1 MPNTISAQFY
11 TDPQIA
17 AIRSNLQQKTDGY
30 PFLLLPVRIETRFNQ
45 TTRVLGVSQQ
55 FSVEQAMQAL
65 GDLHVSAIH
74 AHKSITGP
82 GIRTVQGNAQK
93 LLLAF
98 KDLPPLL
105 STQEKGWLKQLAFD
119 FSQDAQFLVSKA
131 PAGLRADATL
141 LDNVRKQLLQTIDD
155 RKVLQA
161 QQLPE
166 ARALVD
172 NFTSILKELQLLNG
186 GPGKTPYYN
195 FKNKKSLYGHVTR
208 TIQQARKF
216 VEDLPAGIRGIPY
229 IKKNQTDRIAALK
242 EQVATQLARLEG
254 SLATIHPDAA
264 WKSFAT
270 RTVKEQIRPLADALA
285 RFEREMLPSLRAI
298 PPAPEKQTGDLYF
311 LGIKTLIKIRRL
323 NQESKRG
330 YETLKR
336 FKKYITP
343 QINALAAGIKQE
355 ISESKPE
362 QGKLMKDLYAAIA
375 GELNTATSNV
385 KQYAA
390 KNTSQ
395 AYGKKQ
401 LLEFFSAEAM
411 PIVETLG
418 GKTGKEVPVT
428 LKSIAV
434 YQLMVRI
441 FPDDIFVDT
450 HEPELTAEELAAG
463 KAFWKY
469 WWIASNDSD
478 QETAAW
484 DNLCAALGLS
494 RAAWVVRCLNPVLD
508 PTSENFNAK
517 QNKPSLKTID
527 AIALLNSVA
536 DKLAEAPQDKTA
548 KELFAWF
555 ATNSSFLTGI
565 KTSLNGVV
573 QHFTAQ
579 QEQDYLVEKV
589 KSVLLQIKALF
600 SYIDIKRNELSPAD
614 KTTYQMQWAQV
625 YFIGM
630 DLYDVQAHCNAIKAL
645 PLREFAAALPDP
657 FVFPDVPL
665 KTAAWSK
672 APVAK
677 ALPQRFV
684 VVTMQGGTCQHIAVT
699 KPVSYPLQLGLD
711 PANFDNGNLY
721 QIDNSGNLQV
731 EPGLQWMTDYAQ
743 AVEKGMAITIEI
755 SGAQYD
761 TGFDKVIVLG
771 VNEGTVNQSRDA
783 FEDLITSHI
792 YSVDGMEFLKT
803 GTPTNNT
810 QDRNSGFEPEG
821 DARQRYEIEV
831 NGKPIKGGDADKWK
845 MADGDY
851 FSVLLGLDNYKVKHV
866 SNVDNLEVANALA
879 MNRSLWGATLGHY
892 MEEMF
897 DGVFTY
903 DNIRRTEE
911 FFTNYVTGRGMLPS
925 FRIGTQPYGI
935 LTTTA
940 YSKLKL
946 YNTPLPAVSHNDMLA
961 VKPWSGGVVES
972 QLQQRFEM
980 RLLQFL
986 NTLQSEVWTPLRNQ
1000 HVVHAGNLHSGNPQA
1015 DDAQQRFIQMLGL
1028 HATSLEYYY
1037 RYGLN
1042 VAKGPNTSAVYTS
1055 TNFGTGDA
1063 FGPNNVKNH
1072 FSELM
1077 KAGKYTPSFDFDEG
1091 VGGLAAWLWQIM
1103 LNTRILQ
1110 QVEQSRLFNARWV
1123 DNSMPVKG
1131 AIIEHAPLS
1140 DTALLGK
1147 LPNSEKNYINWLLEA
1162 KATELLGGNQVN
1174 NPARIPTNS
1183 MLFLLLRQSLLQ
1195 GYQEAALNMMQKDWM
1210 ISEENRRQFGN
1221 SDNYFYAYGYNSF
1234 YYNTKWHFLFRNLS
1248 DLLSLQLLQQGTQ
1261 NTAFYKYITGQT
1273 GPAMYSMA
1281 TYLDQ
1286 VRTAAPQAYP
1296 GQMPFFDKLKKTRS
1310 AVECLQHVPT
1320 AGLDILMAE
1329 HIDLCTYRL
1338 DAWYTGL
1345 AHKRLMDKRKLY
1357 PGGLY
1362 LGAWGYVENLRR
1374 DINKTTYNGQQPLTP
1389 FKLPASK
1396 PVYSDPDN
1404 QGFIHAPSIGQ
1415 AITAAVLRNAYKTN
1429 GSQEIQN
1436 RLSVNLSSARV
1447 RMALQLIEGIRNGQ
1461 EIGALLGFQFE
1472 RGLHERYTSVELDKF
1487 IQPFRKAFPLQ
1498 QQVVESANGT
1508 PAYVSL
1514 VVNGSAM
1521 LDVVHNHIGW
1531 LQSDTAKY
1539 GQQTI
1544 AEILKAN
1551 NYNRF
1556 PPQIRTIIDNNLT
1569 QADLNNKPNIYNAVI
1584 EEIDRMADA
1593 FDALGDV
1600 AVSESVY
1607 QMVQGN
1613 HVRAAAVLTALAEGK
1628 NIPDPQVI
1636 NIHRSGTI
1644 VTQRV
1649 MLNLQVKNSQVKPAG
1664 WNGDES
1670 VRFLTEPSFN
1680 HWLANAFGPATN
1692 IKYIITKTVGN
1703 LKPVKVSL
1711 SLASLNWQPIDL
1723 FYLPGG
1729 EEELREILLQT
1740 YRKAQNDYDSQLS
1753 IALKERDHLWS
1764 AADKTIADILL
1775 MMKNIRNMLSN
1786 ARNAGAAELL
1796 MPDTV
1801 ADTNNPNAYDV
1812 TELYG
1817 RVKNTYLA
1825 LDLFR
1830 TTLAARSYL
1839 SPVLSGDIAS
1849 GDVPLT
1855 ATDFDSIFADLQKAR
1870 AFGMPN
1876 ALSFTVPADVR
1887 AEQRYTYALQHL
1899 INIYNEV
1906 LSRCQQA
1913 AALLTEIDKATV
1925 PKTKADK
1932 LGDLAAVILGKG
1944 FRVIPL
1950 YAFDAT
1956 PVRAQLQL
1964 PASQKITRHNGLM
1977 AVEDW
1982 LHSAAKVR
1990 RRLYDVTMYMQ
2001 LSDVYELPLTS
2012 IQPCQF
2018 PYKPGNGD
2026 HWLGLPYPSNY
2037 TPLGDS
2043 LSLVMINDQALNTG
2057 NVFCGLVIDEWLEI
2071 IPGKEETSGI
2081 AFHYNQP
2088 NAAAPQ
2094 TLLLAVPPEYTNV
2107 WEWDNLVHTI
2117 IDTMEM
2123 AKNRAVE
2130 PDHLE
2135 KSFLSHVL
2143 PGIISEVAPP
2153 QSNNNNPDQNPLG
2166 VQAVMDFSHIKP
2178 KTV

>member
-1 MPNTISAQFY
+1 MPNTITAQFY
-11 TDPQIA
+11 TDPQIT
-17 AIRSNLQQKTDGY
+17 AIRTNLQQKTDAV
-30 PFLLLPVRIETRFNQ
+30 PFLLLPVRIETRFREI
-45 TTRVLGVSQQ
+45 TRVVSAAQQ

-65 GDLHVSAIH
+65 GDLHLSAIR
-74 AHKSITGP
+74 AQKIVTGP
-82 GIRTVQGNAQK
+82 GLRAVQGNAEK
-93 LLLAF
+93 LLLAM
-98 KDLPPLL
+98 KDLPPLI

-119 FSQDAQFLVSKA
+119 LNQDVQYLSRNAA
-131 PAGLRADATL
+131 AGLEADGGQL
-141 LDNVRKQLLQTIDD
+141 LSTCKQLLQAIDE
-155 RKVLQA
+155 RKVLQQ

-166 ARALVD
+166 ARGVID
-172 NFTSILKELQLLNG
+172 NFTRVLQELQLLNG

-195 FKNKKSLYGHVTR
+195 FKNKKSLYGYVDKVIKQTKEFVDALPGNA
-208 TIQQARKF
+208 AR
-216 VEDLPAGIRGIPY
+216 IPY
-229 IKKNQTDRIAALK
+229 IKKNQVDRIAALK
-242 EQVATQLARLEG
+242 VELSTQLARLERAIG
-254 SLATIHPDAA
+254 TIHPDESWKRFAA
-264 WKSFAT
+264 KVAA
-270 RTVKEQIRPLADALA
+270 EQLRPITDALA
-285 RFEREMLPSLRAI
+285 RFDKEVLPSLRSI
-298 PPAPEKQTGDLYF
+298 PAAPDKQTGDLYF
-311 LGIKTLIKIRRL
+311 LGIKMLIKIRRL
-323 NQESKRG
+323 NLEEKRG

-336 FKKYITP
+336 FSKYITP
-343 QINALAAGIKQE
+343 QVNALAAGIKQE
-355 ISESKPE
+355 ISESRPE
-362 QGKLMKDLYAAIA
+362 QGKLMTELYASITK
-375 GELNTATSNV
+375 ELNTAVSNIQ
-385 KQYAA
+385 QYPA

-395 AYGKKQ
+395 AYGKN
-401 LLEFFSAEAM
+401 LLLDFFAKEAL
-411 PIVETLG
+411 PVVETLG
-418 GKTGKEVPVT
+418 GKAGKDIPVT
-428 LKSIAV
+428 LKGQTT
-434 YQLMVRI
+434 YQLLVRI

-450 HEPELTAEELAAG
+450 HEPELTAAELEAG

-469 WWIASNDSD
+469 WWIASNDKD

-494 RAAWVVRCLNPVLD
+494 RAAWVVRCLNPILNPTPGNLD
-508 PTSENFNAK
+508 AK
-517 QNKPSLKTID
+517 QNKPSLKTLD
-527 AIALLNSVA
+527 AIALLNSVVA
-536 DKLAEAPQDKTA
+536 KVPELPQGKTA

-555 ATNSSFLTGI
+555 SANSSFLPGI
-565 KTSLNGVV
+565 KTSLDGVV

-579 QEQDYLVEKV
+579 HEQDYLVEKV
-589 KSVLLQIKALF
+589 KSALLQIKGSW
-600 SYIDIKRNELSPAD
+600 SYVEAREKELSEAD
-614 KTTYQMQWAQV
+614 QSTYMLQRAQLH
-625 YFIGM
+625 FIGM
-630 DLYDVQAHCNAIKAL
+630 NLYNVQAHCGVIQAL
-645 PLREFAAALPDP
+645 PLRELAAALTDP
-657 FVFPDVPL
+657 FTYPNVPL

-677 ALPQRFV
+677 AMPQRFV
-684 VVTMQGGTCQHIAVT
+684 VVTMKDGVCQHIAVT

-711 PANFDNGNLY
+711 PANFENGNLY
-721 QIDNSGNLQV
+721 QIDSNGNLKV
-731 EPGLQWMTDYAQ
+731 EPGLQWMTDYTL
-743 AVEKGMAITIEI
+743 AVEKGMAVTIEI
-755 SGAQYD
+755 SPTQYD

-771 VNEGTVNQSRDA
+771 VNEGTVSQSTEA
-783 FEDLITSHI
+783 FEQLITSHI
-792 YSVDGMEFLKT
+792 YSPDGMEFLKT

-810 QDRNSGFEPEG
+810 QQRNSGFEPEG
-821 DARQRYEIEV
+821 DAQQRYEIEV
-831 NGKPIKGGDADKWK
+831 NGKPIISGDADKWK

-851 FSVLLGLDNYKVKHV
+851 FSILLGLNNFKIKHI
-866 SNVDNLEVANALA
+866 SNADNLEVANALA

-903 DNIRRTEE
+903 DNIRRTED
-911 FFTNYVTGRGMLPS
+911 FFTRHVTGRGMLPA
-925 FRIGTQPYGI
+925 FRVGAQPYGI
-935 LTTTA
+935 LATTA
-940 YSKLKL
+940 FTKLKL
-946 YNTPLPAVSHNDMLA
+946 YNTPIPTVSHFDMLQ
-961 VKPWSGGVVES
+961 VRPWSGGPADQ

-986 NTLQSEVWTPLRNQ
+986 NTLHGLVWTPLRKQ
-1000 HVVHAGNLHSGNPQA
+1000 HVIHAGNLHSGNPQA
-1015 DDAQQRFIQMLGL
+1015 DDAQQRFIRMLGL

-1042 VAKGPNTSAVYTS
+1042 IAKGPNTSAIYTS
-1055 TNFGTGDA
+1055 TNFATGDA
-1063 FGPNNVKNH
+1063 FGPNSVKNT
-1072 FSELM
+1072 FSQLL
-1077 KAGKYTPSFDFDEG
+1077 KAGKYTPSFDFDED
-1091 VGGLAAWLWQIM
+1091 VSGLPAWALEIM
-1103 LNTRILQ
+1103 LNTRILRQ
-1110 QVEQSRLFNARWV
+1110 MEESRLFNARWV

-1174 NPARIPTNS
+1174 DPTRIPTNS
-1183 MLFLLLRQSLLQ
+1183 MLFLMLRQSLLQ
-1195 GYQEAALNMMQKDWM
+1195 GYQEAALNMMQKDWV
-1210 ISEENRRQFGN
+1210 IWEEKRRQFGN
-1221 SDNYFYAYGYNSF
+1221 CDNYFYAYGYNNF
-1234 YYNTKWHFLFRNLS
+1234 YYNTKWHFLFRNLA
-1248 DLLSLQLLQQGTQ
+1248 DLVSVQLLPDTVKT
-1261 NTAFYKYITGQT
+1261 NNFYKYITGET
-1273 GPAMYSMA
+1273 GPAMHSMA
-1281 TYLDQ
+1281 SYLDQ
-1286 VRTAAPQAYP
+1286 VRTPSPQAYP
-1296 GQMPFFDKLKKTRS
+1296 GQTPFFDKLKKTRS
-1310 AVECLQHVPT
+1310 AVECLQRVPT

-1338 DAWYTGL
+1338 DAWYTGFVN
-1345 AHKRLMDKRKLY
+1345 KRLMEKRKQH

-1374 DINKTTYNGQQPLTP
+1374 DTNKTTYSGQQPLAP
-1389 FKLPASK
+1389 FKLPAGA
-1396 PVYSDPDN
+1396 PVYHDPDN
-1404 QGFIHAPSIGQ
+1404 QGFIHAPSIAQ

-1436 RLSVNLSSARV
+1436 RLSVNLSSSRV

-1472 RGLHERYTSVELDKF
+1472 RGLHERYKTVELDKF

-1498 QQVVESANGT
+1498 QRVVESANGA

-1514 VVNGSAM
+1514 VVNGSAI
-1521 LDVVHNHIGW
+1521 LDVVHNRIGW

-1544 AEILKAN
+1544 AEILKAG
-1551 NYNRF
+1551 NYSQL
-1556 PPQIRTIIDNNLT
+1556 PTQIKTVIDSNLFG
-1569 QADLNNKPNIYNAVI
+1569 ADKPAVYNAII

-1607 QMVQGN
+1607 QLVQGN

-1649 MLNLQVKNSQVKPAG
+1649 MLNLPVKDGQVKPSG
-1664 WNGDES
+1664 WDGGAS

-1680 HWLANAFGPATN
+1680 HWLASAFGPAAN
-1692 IKYIITKTVGN
+1692 IKYIITKEQEN
-1703 LKPVKVSL
+1703 QAPLKTSL
-1711 SLASLNWQPIDL
+1711 SLAALNWQPIDL

-1740 YRKAQNDYDSQLS
+1740 YRKAQNDYDSVFS
-1753 IALKERDHLWS
+1753 ISFKERDGQWA
-1764 AADKTIADILL
+1764 AADKSIADILL
-1775 MMKNIRNMLSN
+1775 MTKNIRSMLSN
-1786 ARNAGAAELL
+1786 ARNAGAAELV

-1801 ADTNNPNAYDV
+1801 VDTKNPNAYDV
-1812 TELYG
+1812 TELYA

-1830 TTLAARSYL
+1830 TTAAAEPYLA
-1839 SPVLSGDIAS
+1839 PVLSGETAPA
-1849 GDVPLT
+1849 DVPLT
-1855 ATDFDSIFADLQKAR
+1855 AAGFNSIFAHLQTAC
-1870 AFGMPN
+1870 AFGIPH
-1876 ALSFTVPADVR
+1876 ALSFTVAAGATP
-1887 AEQRYTYALQHL
+1887 EQRYTSALQHL
-1899 INIYNEV
+1899 INIYNEA

-1913 AALLTEIDKATV
+1913 TALLTEIDKAAV
-1925 PKTKADK
+1925 AKTKADK
-1932 LGDLAAVILGKG
+1932 LSDLAAIVLGKG

-1956 PVRAQLQL
+1956 PIRSQLQL

-1977 AVEDW
+1977 AMEDW
-1982 LHSAAKVR
+1982 LHSVAKVR
-1990 RRLYDVTMYMQ
+1990 RRVYDVTMYMQ
-2001 LSDVYELPLTS
+2001 LSDVYELPVAGV
-2012 IQPCQF
+2012 QPCQF
-2018 PYKPGNGD
+2018 PYKAGNGD

-2057 NVFCGLVIDEWLEI
+2057 STFCGLVLDEWLEI

-2081 AFHYNQP
+2081 AFNYNQP

-2094 TLLLAVPPEYTNV
+2094 TLLLAVTPENTNV

-2117 IDTMEM
+2117 IDTIEM

-2143 PGIISEVAPP
+2143 PGVISEVAPP
-2153 QSNNNNPDQNPLG
+2153 QSNNNDQNPLG